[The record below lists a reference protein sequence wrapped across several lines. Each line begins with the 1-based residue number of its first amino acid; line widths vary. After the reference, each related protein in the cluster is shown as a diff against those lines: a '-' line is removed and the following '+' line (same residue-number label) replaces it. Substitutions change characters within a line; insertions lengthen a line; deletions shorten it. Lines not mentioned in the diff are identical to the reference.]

1 MGENLALN
9 MADHGYRVAVYNRTT
24 AVTER
29 FLTGNP
35 DTPGG
40 LVGAAALPDFVTALK
55 KPRKIV
61 ILVKAG
67 PPVDAVVE
75 QLFGAGVADL
85 RGFFGGG
92 GRSISG
98 ARAHAAGG
106 SLRRDVALE
115 RVAGA

>member
-1 MGENLALN
+1 MGLFRGDGWTPRREKL
-9 MADHGYRVAVYNRTT
+9 DTT
-24 AVTER
+24 VTER

-67 PPVDAVVE
+67 PPVDGVVE
-75 QLFGAGVADL
+75 QLFG
-85 RGFFGGG
+85 RG
-92 GRSISG
+92 
-98 ARAHAAGG
+98 
-106 SLRRDVALE
+106 RR
-115 RVAGA
+115 